1 MKERE
6 IKRLGKATKSTNL
19 ELKKT
24 QAELKTIDD
33 EIAVTEYNRDENPET
48 YTTDELTVARAI
60 RNAILIMKMHQLF
73 CENHNPTLQDTLRV
87 QKNADGS
94 TKIMTFDFPSY
105 YSKALENFQKI
116 LNQNTLEVG
125 H

>member
-1 MKERE
+1 MSQLSIMLKKAFDKISSTQGKRNDARLRMITTKRKLEELQDMKERE
-6 IKRLGKATKSTNL
+6 IKRLGKANKSTNL

-73 CENHNPTLQDTLRV
+73 CENHNPTL
-87 QKNADGS
+87 
-94 TKIMTFDFPSY
+94 
-105 YSKALENFQKI
+105 
-116 LNQNTLEVG
+116 
-125 H
+125 